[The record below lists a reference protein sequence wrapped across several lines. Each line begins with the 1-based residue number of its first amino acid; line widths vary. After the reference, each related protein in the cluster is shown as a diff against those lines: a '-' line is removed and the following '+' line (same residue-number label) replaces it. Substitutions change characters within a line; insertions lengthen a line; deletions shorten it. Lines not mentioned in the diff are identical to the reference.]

1 VIKTRWGAK
10 AVIDKLFLEHP
21 KSVGE
26 SYFEHLFMASCFS
39 GRMLLGAAACFIHAL
54 VPGLCVKTGSN
65 TIRELN
71 DRMVTNR
78 QRHAQPVDASRTD
91 MRSA

>member
-1 VIKTRWGAK
+1 M
-10 AVIDKLFLEHP
+10 IDKLFLDHP

-54 VPGLCVKTGSN
+54 IPGLCVKTGSN

-71 DRMVTNR
+71 DRMVVNR
-78 QRHAQPVDASRTD
+78 RRHAQVGEHTMSD
-91 MRSA
+91 MWSV

>member
-1 VIKTRWGAK
+1 M
-10 AVIDKLFLEHP
+10 IDKLFLEHP

-26 SYFEHLFMASCFS
+26 SYWQHLWMASCFS
-39 GRMLLGAAACFIHAL
+39 GRMLVGALACFIHAL
-54 VPGLCVKTGSN
+54 IPGLCVKTGSR
-65 TIRELN
+65 TIADLH

-78 QRHAQPVDASRTD
+78 GRHAPQSLNG